1 MQISLYLHLS
11 MQEGSNTPTTGDLDT
26 VLTGLR
32 AAGEPT
38 RLRILVALTDGELT
52 VSELCRVLG
61 QTQPRVS
68 RHLRLLCE
76 AGLLTR
82 HSEGTNAFYAHTRT
96 EPGRSLLANL
106 LTLVDTDDRTVE
118 ADRQRLATI
127 REERADAA
135 TRYFEEIAE
144 RWDQV
149 RSLHVDDAEVEA
161 ALVAMAEQRI
171 GGPRFGRLLDIGTGT
186 GRVLELL
193 ADRVD
198 HGIGIDLSPT
208 MLKVAR
214 SNLSAAGLGH
224 CAVRQGNVYALE
236 VPHQSIDLAII
247 HHVLHHLEDPAA
259 AIAEAALTLRP
270 GGHLIVVDFA
280 PHSLE
285 SLRSEH
291 AHRRLGF
298 HDAEIADWFRHAGL
312 ADLGVQHLI
321 PGASHGG
328 DAEPDELL
336 TVGLWAARHPMIT
349 DTQPPKRALEPAS
362 GSRQETTRESR

>member
-1 MQISLYLHLS
+1 MQDGLPTS
-11 MQEGSNTPTTGDLDT
+11 TTGDLDT

-82 HSEGTNAFYAHTRT
+82 HSEGTNAYYAHTRS

-106 LTLVDTDDRTVE
+106 LALVDTDDRTVD
-118 ADRQRLATI
+118 ADRQRLAAI
-127 REERADAA
+127 RDERADAA

-161 ALVAMAEQRI
+161 ALLAMAEQRA

-193 ADRVD
+193 ADRID
-198 HGIGIDLSPT
+198 RGIGIDLSPT

-214 SNLSAAGLGH
+214 SNLSAADLAH
-224 CAVRQGNVYALE
+224 CAVRQGNVYALD

-247 HHVLHHLEDPAA
+247 HHVLHHLDDPGA

-280 PHSLE
+280 PHGLE

-312 ADLGVQHLI
+312 TDVAVQHLV
-321 PGASHGG
+321 PRPTDDSART
-328 DAEPDELL
+328 PDELL
-336 TVGLWAARHPMIT
+336 TVGLWAARHPILT
-349 DTQPPKRALEPAS
+349 DTPPPQRALESAS
-362 GSRQETTRESR
+362 SSRQGTTRESR